1 MVCFTVFAI
10 LTRVTAQ
17 SLNYGGI
24 GVVIGH
30 EITHGFDDKVPCVY
44 DPGGTLCGFSE
55 GPRDP

>member
-1 MVCFTVFAI
+1 MRAFTVFAI
-10 LTRVTAQ
+10 LTCVTFQ

-30 EITHGFDDKVPCVY
+30 EITHGFDDKVPFF
-44 DPGGTLCGFSE
+44 DGPGGTICGFSE